1 MISTFFVDII
11 SDKIDINASNIQI
24 SLPILDILNHFC
36 NQIIDMKNN
45 KVGIL
50 VMVIIAC
57 GIYRLL
63 PHISNITP
71 VGAMALAGGMY
82 FNKRILAFIV
92 PIITLYAS
100 DLILNNTVFASAN
113 SGFVWFSDYM
123 ITVYG
128 AFLLTVVL
136 GIVLTNKKA
145 STKIIG
151 GTLIASILFFFIT
164 NIGAWASPLSIYP
177 KTLSGLWTAIIAGVP
192 FFRNTML
199 GNVIFIPL
207 FVAFFEYYMN
217 GKSVFTKLE
226 KVTA

>member
-1 MISTFFVDII
+1 
-11 SDKIDINASNIQI
+11 
-24 SLPILDILNHFC
+24 
-36 NQIIDMKNN
+36 MKKN
-45 KVGIL
+45 KFWIL

-63 PHISNITP
+63 PHVSNITP
-71 VGAMALAGGMY
+71 IGAMALAGGMY
-82 FNKRILAFIV
+82 FQKRIMAFIL

-100 DLILNNTVFASAN
+100 DLILNNTIFATGN

-136 GIVLTNKKA
+136 GIALKNKA
-145 STKIIG
+145 TSSKIIG

-164 NIGAWASPLSIYP
+164 NIGSWASPLSIYP
-177 KTLSGLWTAIIAGVP
+177 KTLTGLWAAIIAGVP

-199 GNVIFIPL
+199 GNLIFIPL
-207 FVAFFEYYMN
+207 FIVFFEYYMN
-217 GKSVFTKLE
+217 GKSLFTKNLKE
-226 KVTA
+226 VTL